1 MPPAQTPAQLAA
13 AESAAGLNATQKSG
27 VAAGTG
33 YSTSTTSSAPSVT
46 APASTS
52 TTYQPGQTA
61 TVAPPVNAVI
71 PGNNNAAAPV
81 TAAAKPAAQPIPA
94 SLYQSTRAA
103 IQNGSMTPQQ
113 AQQYLQSYI
122 SNGTYSGTVDPGTLY
137 APLSITQNGQ
147 TYQLNP
153 DGTFKNAGA
162 TVNNASVSGSVTT
175 NTTTTP
181 GGQPTFTGATPATAA
196 NPAAPAAPA
205 APVSTSSPAN
215 PGYITTDIP
224 GSNAT
229 DLYEYYTSKGQSLP
243 TVAQSSLTYAK
254 LGLGTAASY
263 TGTAAQN
270 EELLQALQL
279 QDHAQTT
286 IGSTSTQTA
295 NAGAAAMSTTPAGM
309 SLSSAL
315 AGTDASSTLA
325 NYQTYLSTQLGAAA
339 AQESN
344 DQSALTSFFSSE
356 EDPNQILQDAM
367 DSAGVTAGNT
377 VLSELDSQIAAQT
390 TTLNNLPDDIRS
402 TLADAGVSQAQLD
415 RLTAAETKGPT
426 QVLNDLMTQRNATQT
441 EINTATSYAEK
452 FADTKIAAQA
462 AKLAAL
468 QWQVNTDKS
477 EYDSLDADSKTVINN
492 AIDEQ
497 KTIQTTALTA
507 AKNGASASVVDAI
520 LSSGSAANAI
530 QTAGPSLVTPK
541 STAGTTSMTS
551 DITSAASAFSVGIPS
566 KGYNGVG
573 SDGYVD
579 PNLYTALYNQALS
592 QYGPAGAQAF
602 LVAYPPTGGG
612 KFAKGIKGIN
622 PAATTEGIL
631 PAAVQNLVMAGA
643 LNDTSSG
650 GQTP

>member
-33 YSTSTTSSAPSVT
+33 YSTSTANSSPAIT
-46 APASTS
+46 QPASTTTS
-52 TTYQPGQTA
+52 TTYQPGSAPA
-61 TVAPPVNAVI
+61 TVAPPINAVI
-71 PGNNNAAAPV
+71 PGGAAPSTVATAPKV
-81 TAAAKPAAQPIPA
+81 TAASQPIPA
-94 SLYQSTRAA
+94 NLYQSVRAS
-103 IQNGSMTPQQ
+103 IQNGTMTPQQ
-113 AQQYLQSYI
+113 GQQYLQSYI
-122 SNGTYSGTVDPGTLY
+122 SNGTYSGSVDTGTLF
-137 APLSITQNGQ
+137 APLSITQSGQ

-175 NTTTTP
+175 NTTNTP
-181 GGQPTFTGATPATAA
+181 GGQPTFAQPSGATAS
-196 NPAAPAAPA
+196 AAPI
-205 APVSTSSPAN
+205 SSPSPGN

-229 DLYEYYTSKGQSLP
+229 DLYEYYTAKGQTLP
-243 TVAQSSLTYAK
+243 TVAQSANTFAS
-254 LGLGTAASY
+254 LGLGTKESY
-263 TGTAAQN
+263 TGTASQN

-279 QDHAQTT
+279 KDHAQTT
-286 IGSTSTQTA
+286 IGSSDASQSA
-295 NAGAAAMSTTPAGM
+295 NAGAAAMSATPAGA
-309 SLSSAL
+309 SLASVLS
-315 AGTDASSTLA
+315 GTDAATTLS
-325 NYQTYLSTQLGAAA
+325 NYQTYLSTQLGAAQ
-339 AQESN
+339 AQEN
-344 DQSALTSFFSSE
+344 GDQNALTSFFSNE
-356 EDPNQILQDAM
+356 QDPTQILQDAM
-367 DSAGVTAGNT
+367 DSAGVTAGNS

-390 TTLNNLPDDIRS
+390 TTLNNLPADIRS

-426 QVLNDLMTQRNATQT
+426 QVLNDLMTKRNATQT

-452 FADTKIAAQA
+452 FANTKIAAQA

-468 QWQVNTDKS
+468 QWQVTTDKS
-477 EYDSLDADSKTVINN
+477 EYSALDADAKTVITN
-492 AIDEQ
+492 AINDQ

-520 LSSGSAANAI
+520 LSSGSGSAAI
-530 QTAGPSLVTPK
+530 QTAGASLVAPK
-541 STAGTTSMTS
+541 KTAASTTMTS

-592 QYGPAGAQAF
+592 QYGPSGAQAF

-643 LNDTSSG
+643 LNNSG
-650 GQTP
+650 SGTGVQAP